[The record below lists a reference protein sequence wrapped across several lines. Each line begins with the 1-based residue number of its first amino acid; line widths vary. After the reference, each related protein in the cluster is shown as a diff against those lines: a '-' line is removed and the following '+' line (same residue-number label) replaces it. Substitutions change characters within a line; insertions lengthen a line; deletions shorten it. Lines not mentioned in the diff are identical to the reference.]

1 MEMERMIDLSENSPI
16 FEKTYRDYLAQ
27 ISGIDL
33 KSVAEKLGIDIRK
46 DEAIIPL
53 FGKPYRVSE
62 KGVFDRSDLQ
72 PSHSARVVLFKYL
85 LLCPEEEPCGR
96 EWVAFRDFKDAA
108 PFVEGFSNTSEHEI
122 EKNFTGRLSDLE
134 KACIVSGGK
143 AFEADFSYDLSMW
156 FNPLPKVPV
165 IMLFNDE
172 YEMFRSRCIILF
184 EKCAEKYLDMEC
196 LAIIGMHLAGHLIK
210 NRE

>member
-1 MEMERMIDLSENSPI
+1 MINLAENSPI
-16 FEKTYRDYLAQ
+16 FEKIYRDYLEQ

-33 KSVAEKLGIDIRK
+33 KSVAEKLGIDIQNN
-46 DEAIIPL
+46 EAIIP
-53 FGKPYRVSE
+53 FFEKPYRISG
-62 KGVFDRSDLQ
+62 KGVFDSSGLR
-72 PSHSARVVLFKYL
+72 PSHSACVVLFKYL
-85 LLCPEEEPCGR
+85 LLCPEEEPSGR

-122 EKNFTGRLSDLE
+122 EKKFTGKLPDLE

-143 AFEADFSYDLSMW
+143 AFDADFSYDLSMW
-156 FNPLPKVPV
+156 LNPLPKVPV

-172 YEMFRSRCIILF
+172 YEVFRSKCVILF

-196 LAIIGMHLAGHLIK
+196 LALIGMHLAGHLIK
-210 NRE
+210 NSK

>member
-1 MEMERMIDLSENSPI
+1 MIDLTENSPI
-16 FEKTYRDYLAQ
+16 FKKIYRDYLEQ

-33 KSVAEKLGIDIRK
+33 KSVAEKLGIDIRN
-46 DEAIIPL
+46 DEAIIP
-53 FGKPYRVSE
+53 FFEKPYRISG
-62 KGVFDRSDLQ
+62 KGVFDSSGLR
-72 PSHSARVVLFKYL
+72 PSHSACVVLFKYL
-85 LLCPEEEPCGR
+85 LLCPEEEPSGR

-122 EKNFTGRLSDLE
+122 EKKFTGKLPDLE

-143 AFEADFSYDLSMW
+143 AFDADFSYDLSMW
-156 FNPLPKVPV
+156 LNPLPKVPV

-172 YEMFRSRCIILF
+172 YEVFRSKCVILF

-196 LAIIGMHLAGHLIK
+196 LALIGMHLAGHLIK
-210 NRE
+210 NSK

>member
-1 MEMERMIDLSENSPI
+1 MIDLPENSPI
-16 FEKTYRDYLAQ
+16 FEKIYKDYLAQ
-27 ISGIDL
+27 ISAVDL
-33 KSVAEKLGIDIRK
+33 RSVAERLGIDICS

-62 KGVFDRSDLQ
+62 KGVFDLSGLR
-72 PSHSARVVLFKYL
+72 PSHSASVVLFKYL
-85 LLCPEEEPCGR
+85 LLCPEGEPGGR

-122 EKNFTGRLSDLE
+122 EKKFTGKLPDLE
-134 KACIVSGGK
+134 KASIVSGGK
-143 AFEADFSYDLSMW
+143 AFDADFSYDLTMR
-156 FNPLPKVPV
+156 FCPLPKVPV

-172 YEMFRSRCIILF
+172 YEVFRSKCVILF

-196 LAIIGMHLAGHLIK
+196 LAIIGMQLAGLLIK
-210 NRE
+210 NSK

>member
-1 MEMERMIDLSENSPI
+1 MIDLPENSPI
-16 FEKTYRDYLAQ
+16 FEKIYRGYLAQ

-33 KSVAEKLGIDIRK
+33 KSVAEKLGIDIRN
-46 DEAIIPL
+46 DEAIIP
-53 FGKPYRVSE
+53 FFEKPYKISK
-62 KGVFDRSDLQ
+62 KGVFDSSGLR
-72 PSHSARVVLFKYL
+72 PSHSTCVVLFRYL

-122 EKNFTGRLSDLE
+122 EKNFTGKLPDLE

-143 AFEADFSYDLSMW
+143 AFDADFSYDLSMW
-156 FNPLPKVPV
+156 LKPLPKVPV

-172 YEMFRSRCIILF
+172 YEVFRSKCVILF

-196 LAIIGMHLAGHLIK
+196 LALIGMHLAGHLIK
-210 NRE
+210 NSKQ